1 MKYRVELEQF
11 VYRTTHFHI
20 EVEVEAETAEDAV
33 GAAFEKAERQ
43 DLPYRRR
50 KPTLGE
56 WRKSHDHNL
65 KSIEVLEVV
74 SQPS

>member
-1 MKYRVELEQF
+1 MKYRVELEQMG
-11 VYRTTHFHI
+11 VRTSHFRI
-20 EVEVEAETAEDAV
+20 EVEVEAESEDDAV
-33 GAAFEKAERQ
+33 EAAFKKAERQ
-43 DLPYRRR
+43 DLPYGRK